1 MTKKK
6 QRRVVKKSTTGGVTD
21 TAIVTWFREFV
32 GLKAQLDQIGSRQ
45 GEIKDRLKEAVEAR
59 GYEDSEGHVWYD
71 LPEEV
76 EGYTRLK
83 REKRI
88 REKFDEE
95 AALALVKKKG
105 LEKKCIKMVPQLDHD
120 ALAGAVYAGD
130 ITEKEFQALIERTES
145 YAFVPRAK

>member
-1 MTKKK
+1 MTKTK

-21 TAIVTWFREFV
+21 TAIVTWFKEFV

-59 GYEDSEGHVWYD
+59 GYEDSDGHLWYD
-71 LPEEV
+71 LPEEI

-105 LEKKCIKMVPQLDHD
+105 LEKKCIKMVPQLDPD
-120 ALAGAVYAGD
+120 ALAAARWEKK
-130 ITEKEFQALIERTES
+130 ITDKEFKALIDQTTTW
-145 YAFVPRAK
+145 AFVPKA